1 MVGSI
6 RLLLLALAGVGCFTP
21 TVSAGWVCIKNELKV
36 AVVLQEVPDRPRLRR
51 GKVVKLL
58 PGEVYREYHP
68 AAGERRVQVFESR
81 DPDKPLCSTKLT
93 WPATG
98 DVSYKLEAVKQV
110 VRLDL
115 IAPNKS
121 PVPPTVQV
129 GSAKPADSP
138 KR

>member
-6 RLLLLALAGVGCFTP
+6 RPLLLALFAVACFPP
-21 TVSAGWVCIKNELKV
+21 TASAGWVCIKNELKV

-68 AAGERRVQVFESR
+68 AAGERRVQVFDTR
-81 DPDKPLCSTKLT
+81 DPDKPLCSAKLT
-93 WPATG
+93 WPAKG
-98 DVSYKLEAVKQV
+98 DVTYKLEVVKQV

-115 IAPNKS
+115 VTPNKS
-121 PVPPTVQV
+121 PAPPSVQV
-129 GSAKPADSP
+129 GSAKTDDSP